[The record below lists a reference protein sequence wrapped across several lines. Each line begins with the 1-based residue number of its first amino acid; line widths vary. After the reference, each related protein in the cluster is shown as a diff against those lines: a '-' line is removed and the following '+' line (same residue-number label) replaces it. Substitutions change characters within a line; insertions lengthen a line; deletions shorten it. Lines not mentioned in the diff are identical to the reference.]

1 MNNRIYKMSLENMD
15 TLPTFENENNND
27 LSIFDEKDFPYEEYS
42 ILTEKIKQLNNKIE
56 TLTLD
61 KQKDYD
67 RYERNVSQFLSKYKD
82 IKNSELTFF
91 NKTIGDIKKNIKLE
105 KKKKRENKDK
115 SKYFVNLQKEAPL
128 FVLKMMNR
136 NEGDTV
142 SQSQVLSGLIKLI
155 KKNVQDDFNT
165 FVVYKDTGKIDNTQ
179 FKIKGDLLS
188 FFNEI
193 KNEALKRGDTIHIP
207 DQLGY
212 PNLMSYLKY
221 VIYK

>member
-1 MNNRIYKMSLENMD
+1 MSLENMD